1 VAAVGLTSVEPL
13 AEVEVKVPGVMAM
26 LAAPVVAQLRV
37 LLEPELI
44 DVGLAEKEVIVG
56 LEDEEV
62 VTVTV
67 VVAVAEPAEL
77 VAVSV

>member
-1 VAAVGLTSVEPL
+1 VAEVGLTSVEPL
-13 AEVEVKVPGVMAM
+13 AEVEVNVPGVMAM

-37 LLEPELI
+37 LLEPELM

-67 VVAVAEPAEL
+67 VVAVAEPVEL

>member
-26 LAAPVVAQLRV
+26 LAAPVVTQLRV

-67 VVAVAEPAEL
+67 VVAVAEPAAL

>member
-1 VAAVGLTSVEPL
+1 VEPL

-37 LLEPELI
+37 LLEPELMV
-44 DVGLAEKEVIVG
+44 VGLAVNEVMVG
-56 LEDEEV
+56 LPDDEV

-67 VVAVAEPAEL
+67 VVAVAEPVEL